1 MQTNSNQIN
10 TVQPIYAKLIFLVGL
25 ACMIVAGY
33 FLIEGLSQFAG
44 TSETRNVLII
54 GGILFQIT
62 ESLCFIAASSLTF
75 HSVTWRITL
84 FSLGIV
90 LFIFSIGVM
99 TLAQKTALQSGIN
112 EAGAIDE
119 RRGHIRSQIES
130 LDRMITS
137 YRFNAEKQSRSIFKD
152 SRALGQDSINRAA
165 DIEQKKLELS
175 NQLFN
180 LNQSRRETS
189 VDFFNR
195 LEEVTGLPSQATEF
209 YFLVIRSLLIELC
222 GILFMAFGASLHA
235 LHRQRFPT
243 DDDGGDDDSTG
254 AGKVVPKSLPII
266 NFGKDLLSQ
275 RKKKKL
281 DQVNEQAEM
290 ELKRDKL
297 IQSSNIIATDTT
309 AANATANKQEFDFID
324 ENIEYDDAAEDQSIL
339 EDAPNIVAID
349 KQHTFSKYIDR
360 LKQTDKVKPEGN
372 DIEVI
377 AKKVFNL
384 YKRGDIKSLSRDNII
399 KVLRSESNIKIG
411 STKATEI
418 KKYIDSNYKIG

>member
-1 MQTNSNQIN
+1 MQTNSNKIN
-10 TVQPIYAKLIFLVGL
+10 TIQPIYAKMIFLVGL

-112 EAGAIDE
+112 EASAIDE

-152 SRALGQDSINRAA
+152 SRALGQDSINRAT
-165 DIEQKKLELS
+165 DIEQKKIDLS

-180 LNQSRRETS
+180 LNQTRRETS

-195 LEEVTGLPSQATEF
+195 LEEVTGLPAQATEF

-235 LHRQRFPT
+235 LHRQNFPT
-243 DDDGGDDDSTG
+243 NDHGGDDDSGG
-254 AGKVVPKSLPII
+254 AGRVVPTSLPIF

-297 IQSSNIIATDTT
+297 IQSSKIIATDT
-309 AANATANKQEFDFID
+309 ANATANKQEFDYID

-339 EDAPNIVAID
+339 EDAPNTIAID

-360 LKQTDKVKPEGN
+360 LKQTDNTKPNGN
-372 DIEVI
+372 DLGSI
-377 AKKVFNL
+377 AKTVFDM
-384 YKRGDIKSLSRDNII
+384 YKRGDIRSLSRDNII
-399 KVLRSESNIKIG
+399 KALRIESNIKIG
-411 STKATEI
+411 STRATEI
-418 KKYIDSNYKIG
+418 KKYIDLNYKNA